1 MDFVRPRLHPV
12 CEFLFVRCTGRQLSK
27 LWSILGNMV
36 YAAVGKYIHPTGLR
50 QVIETERALH
60 FITKLQAAI

>member
-27 LWSILGNMV
+27 LWSILGNTV
-36 YAAVGKYIHPTGLR
+36 YAAVGKYIHPTRLW
-50 QVIETERALH
+50 QDIETERALH
-60 FITKLQAAI
+60 LSPKQQAAI